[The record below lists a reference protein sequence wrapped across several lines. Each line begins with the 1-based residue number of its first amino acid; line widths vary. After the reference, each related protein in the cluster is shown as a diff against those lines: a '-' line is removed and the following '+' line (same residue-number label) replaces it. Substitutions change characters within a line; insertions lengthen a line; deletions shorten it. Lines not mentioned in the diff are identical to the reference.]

1 MATRRGVPKI
11 PASDRW
17 SIDVEPHPTEQQRWC
32 LVIRLNG
39 DKLISSG
46 CFRSVKAA
54 EAHATGSLKVRQA
67 IHYGCPDRLVEEEP

>member
-1 MATRRGVPKI
+1 MAMRRGFSKI

-17 SIDVEPHPTEQQRWC
+17 SIEVEAHPTEQQRWC

-39 DKLISSG
+39 DWVISVG

-54 EAHATGSLKVRQA
+54 EAHAMGSLKVRQA
-67 IHYGCPDRLVEEEP
+67 IHYGQPDLQAKE